1 MSLKK
6 LFIPTEKVSIFFT
19 VKNEQIFLSQLCKI
33 VVNEKTPV
41 SCGFKEMIFNEP
53 LLIKKCNYHQVLPL
67 VYYYREELQKQFPV
81 LSEDFFQQA
90 RTYSVFNATRVI
102 VYENFLIELD
112 KKLAE
117 CQIEYR
123 ILKGLVTASE
133 LYTASYL
140 RAFGDLDI
148 IVRSESVTE
157 LNNVLTDLGFQLS
170 EDLYSVFPES
180 IIRKYSFARHYIRS
194 TATNIAV
201 DVHLNLSGKL
211 HAFQFDIEDFWK
223 NSRSVKIG
231 GKSYPTFS
239 NEYLAVYLL
248 YHAFKHHYFKLMWMI
263 DFFKVMDMPT
273 LDVVEFKRLIVEYKM
288 EKLWRIFIRICVQ
301 IFGRLPVSVAS
312 PILAKYS
319 PIDSRKINAE
329 SILRGVLPY
338 SPSKARIILPMVYLS
353 GFGRKTRFLFR
364 QLFPPREVIR
374 DFYCRKDLALNW
386 RNYFKLRKKTILE
399 MMNL

>member
-1 MSLKK
+1 
-6 LFIPTEKVSIFFT
+6 
-19 VKNEQIFLSQLCKI
+19 
-33 VVNEKTPV
+33 
-41 SCGFKEMIFNEP
+41 MIFNEP

>member
-1 MSLKK
+1 M
-6 LFIPTEKVSIFFT
+6 T
-19 VKNEQIFLSQLCKI
+19 
-33 VVNEKTPV
+33 
-41 SCGFKEMIFNEP
+41 FNEP

-81 LSEDFFQQA
+81 LSEDFFRQA
-90 RTYSVFNATRVI
+90 RTYSVFNATRVM
-102 VYENFLIELD
+102 VYENFLAELD
-112 KKLAE
+112 KKLSE
-117 CQIEYR
+117 RQIEYR
-123 ILKGLVTASE
+123 ILKGLVMASE
-133 LYTASYL
+133 LYPASYL

-148 IVRSESVTE
+148 IVKPESITR
-157 LNNVLTDLGFQLS
+157 LNDVLTDLGFQLS

-231 GKSYPTFS
+231 GRSYPTFS
-239 NEYLAVYLL
+239 NEYLTVYLL
-248 YHAFKHHYFKLMWMI
+248 YHAFKHHYFKLMWLI
-263 DFFKVMDMPT
+263 DFFKVMDTPT
-273 LDVVEFKRLIVEYKM
+273 LDVGEFERLIVEYKM
-288 EKLWRIFIRICVQ
+288 EKLWRIFIRICDE
-301 IFGRLPVSVAS
+301 IFGQLPVSAAS
-312 PILAKYS
+312 PFLVKYS
-319 PIDSRKINAE
+319 PIDSRHINAG
-329 SILRGVLPY
+329 SVLRGVQPY